1 MAGIVDKILI
11 FLGMAVATFLTRYT
25 MIALFGHGLS
35 PRLQRW
41 LNYVPAAVLSALIV
55 PAALAPQGKIE
66 LGLPVASLIAGCL
79 AAYRT
84 RNVFWTILA
93 GLAVFWLGKLIFP
106 GL

>member
-1 MAGIVDKILI
+1 MEGALDKILI
-11 FLGMAVATFLTRYT
+11 FLGMALVTFLTRYT

-41 LNYVPAAVLSALIV
+41 LNYVPAAVLSALII
-55 PAALAPQGKIE
+55 PAALAPRGKVE
-66 LGLPVASLIAGCL
+66 LGLPVASLLVGCL

-93 GLAVFWLGKLIFP
+93 GLAVFWLGKLLFP
-106 GL
+106 G

>member
-1 MAGIVDKILI
+1 MDGNVDKILI
-11 FLGMAVATFLTRYT
+11 FFGMALATFLTRYT

-55 PAALAPQGKIE
+55 PAALAPQGKIQ
-66 LGLPVASLIAGCL
+66 LGLPVASLVVGCL
-79 AAYRT
+79 VAYRT

-93 GLAVFWLGKLIFP
+93 GMVVFWVGKLFFP
-106 GL
+106 G

>member
-1 MAGIVDKILI
+1 MEVAVDRILI
-11 FLGMAVATFLTRYT
+11 FLGMALVTFLTRYT

-35 PRLQRW
+35 PRLQRL
-41 LNYVPAAVLSALIV
+41 LNYVPAAVLSALIA
-55 PAALAPQGKIE
+55 PAALAPQGKIQF
-66 LGLPVASLIAGCL
+66 GLPVVSLLVGCL

-106 GL
+106 G

>member
-1 MAGIVDKILI
+1 MAGALDKILI
-11 FLGMAVATFLTRYT
+11 FLGMALVTFLTRYT

-41 LNYVPAAVLSALIV
+41 LNYVPAAVLSALIA
-55 PAALAPQGKIE
+55 PAALAPQGKIA
-66 LGLPVASLIAGCL
+66 LGLPAAALMAGIL
-79 AAYRT
+79 AAFRT

>member
-1 MAGIVDKILI
+1 MDKLLI
-11 FLGMAVATFLTRYT
+11 FLGMALVTFFTRYA
-25 MIALFGHGLS
+25 MIALFGHNLS
-35 PRLQRW
+35 PRLRRW

-55 PAALAPQGKIE
+55 PAALAPQGQIT
-66 LGLPVASLIAGCL
+66 LGLPVASLLAGCL

-106 GL
+106 G

>member
-1 MAGIVDKILI
+1 MAGAVDKILI
-11 FLGMAVATFLTRYT
+11 FLGMALVTFLTRYT

-41 LNYVPAAVLSALIV
+41 LNYVPAAVLSALIA
-55 PAALAPQGKIE
+55 PAALAPQGKIQF
-66 LGLPVASLIAGCL
+66 GLPVVSLLVGCL

-106 GL
+106 G

>member
-1 MAGIVDKILI
+1 MAGTVDKILI
-11 FLGMAVATFLTRYT
+11 FLGMALVTFFTRYT

-55 PAALAPQGKIE
+55 PAALAPQGKIQ
-66 LGLPVASLIAGCL
+66 LGLPVAALVAGTL
-79 AAYRT
+79 AAYKT

-93 GLAVFWLGKLIFP
+93 GLVVFWLGKLIF
-106 GL
+106 

>member
-1 MAGIVDKILI
+1 MDKILI
-11 FLGMAVATFLTRYT
+11 FLGMALVTFLTRYT

-41 LNYVPAAVLSALIV
+41 LNYVPAAVLSALIA

-66 LGLPVASLIAGCL
+66 LGLPVASLVVGCL

-106 GL
+106 G

>member
-1 MAGIVDKILI
+1 MAGVVDKILI
-11 FLGMAVATFLTRYT
+11 FLGMALVTFFTRYT

-55 PAALAPQGKIE
+55 PAALAPQGTIQ
-66 LGLPVASLIAGCL
+66 LGLPVAAMIAGCL

-93 GLAVFWLGKLIFP
+93 GLAVFWLGKLIF
-106 GL
+106 

>member
-1 MAGIVDKILI
+1 MDGFVDKILI
-11 FLGMAVATFLTRYT
+11 FLGMALATFLTRYT

-41 LNYVPAAVLSALIV
+41 LNYVPAAVLSALIA

-66 LGLPVASLIAGCL
+66 LGLPVAALLAGIL

-93 GLAVFWLGKLIFP
+93 GLVVFWVGKLIFP
-106 GL
+106 G

>member
-1 MAGIVDKILI
+1 MEWALDKILI
-11 FLGMAVATFLTRYT
+11 FLGMALVTFLTRYT

-41 LNYVPAAVLSALIV
+41 LNYVPAAVLSALII
-55 PAALAPQGKIE
+55 PAALAPQGKVE
-66 LGLPVASLIAGCL
+66 LGLPVASLLVGCL

-93 GLAVFWLGKLIFP
+93 GLAVFWLGKLLFP
-106 GL
+106 G